1 MSINLRC
8 DLTPT
13 TQWVVCPV
21 TSDPTEAP
29 VFRIPVALDEENGL
43 RQSCRLMVDKVT
55 ALPRVRLRRRMG
67 VLGAKAMKDLNRA
80 IVVFLGLGG

>member
-1 MSINLRC
+1 
-8 DLTPT
+8 
-13 TQWVVCPV
+13 VCPV

-43 RQSCRLMVDKVT
+43 RQSCRLMVDKVS
-55 ALPRVRLRRRMG
+55 AVPRVRLRRRMG